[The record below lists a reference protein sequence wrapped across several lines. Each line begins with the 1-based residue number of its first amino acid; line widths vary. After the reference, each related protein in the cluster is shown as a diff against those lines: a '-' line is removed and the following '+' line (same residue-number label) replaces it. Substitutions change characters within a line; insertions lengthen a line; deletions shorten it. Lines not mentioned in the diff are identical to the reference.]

1 MSPEEYKIHLQ
12 QQVLEAQR
20 SLSILAQFEAA
31 QRSIEALKARIAE
44 LEKKEE
50 SDG

>member
-1 MSPEEYKIHLQ
+1 MTSEEYEIMLRN
-12 QQVLEAQR
+12 QVLEAQR
-20 SLSILAQFEAA
+20 ALSLLAQFEAQ
-31 QRSIEALKARIAE
+31 QRTIEALKARIAE